1 MHSPEKYDKIRV
13 ICNITK
19 IKIMPKNKKK
29 LLLKA
34 IRRIKLLA
42 RRQAKRMKIRFDV
55 TTSYPVLKSV
65 WILNALLFLFY
76 ISLFVG
82 PQYFRSSVLDYSNI
96 KSDPFDG
103 TIYPISYVPNW
114 LNVKNTYKTLKY
126 DEIPVSEFI
135 NIPRYDVNV
144 LSNTDTKDKNALLTR
159 FTYITPYMGS
169 YRMNYEEYDGS
180 HLAVDIRAPLG
191 TPILAIANGVVTKV
205 KDTETGDG
213 KYVIIRHDN
222 VSVNGTTET
231 VYSAYEHVNDI
242 VAVEGTKIKRGDLIA
257 RVGMTGIT
265 TTPHLHFQ
273 IDRASAP
280 YHPYW
285 PYSFSDAN
293 KLGLDFFTAI
303 NVGLGKENAIAHT
316 IHPLEFIQNNLK
328 PLTMSENREVLV
340 AGSTSTPEVSLSV
353 KTDSTSETSL
363 NSAPEEAKPIETVE
377 PVVITPSVSTT
388 TKDTPLSQGLGTLR
402 DVTPENRYYTAIMGL
417 VEKGVIKGYADGN
430 FYADRP
436 ISRRE
441 AIIIVFRLFDVAP
454 DATVTSSI
462 FRDIKKDDIVKPY
475 LDYALDRGIVSPN
488 KYYRPDDTVSR
499 AELVKLLVQTAGIK
513 PEVSDQ
519 RFGDVTPEHKLF
531 PYVNTF
537 AQLMG
542 IKGRKFEPN
551 VQMDRGSVAN
561 VLWAFS
567 QKISK

>member
-1 MHSPEKYDKIRV
+1 
-13 ICNITK
+13 
-19 IKIMPKNKKK
+19 MPKNKKNP
-29 LLLKA
+29 LQKA
-34 IRRIKLLA
+34 IRRVKLLA
-42 RRQAKRMKIRFDV
+42 KRQAKRIKIRFDV
-55 TTSYPVLKSV
+55 TTSYPILKSV
-65 WILNALLFLFY
+65 WILNALLLLFY
-76 ISLFVG
+76 VSLFVG
-82 PQYFRSSVLDYSNI
+82 PQYFRSSVLDYSDI

-126 DEIPVSEFI
+126 DEIPVSEFVS
-135 NIPRYDVNV
+135 IPRYDANV
-144 LSNTDTKDKNALLTR
+144 LGNTDNKDKEALLMR

-169 YRMNYEEYDGS
+169 YRMNYQEYDGS
-180 HLAVDIRAPLG
+180 HPAVDIRAPLG

-222 VSVNGTTET
+222 VNVNGTTET
-231 VYSAYEHVNDI
+231 VYSVYEHVNDI
-242 VAVEGTKIKRGDLIA
+242 TAVEGTKIKRGDLVA

-303 NVGLGKENAIAHT
+303 NVGLGKENAIAYT
-316 IHPLEFIQNNLK
+316 IHPLEVIQNNLK
-328 PLTMSENREVLV
+328 PLVMSENREALV
-340 AGSTSTPEVSLSV
+340 AGSTSVPEAPAAPEA
-353 KTDSTSETSL
+353 TSSPAPL
-363 NSAPEEAKPIETVE
+363 NSAPEEIKPTETTQ
-377 PVVITPSVSTT
+377 PVTNTDMSTEAP
-388 TKDTPLSQGLGTLR
+388 KIDTPLSQGLGSLR

-417 VEKGVIKGYADGN
+417 VEKGVIKGYSDGN
-430 FYADRP
+430 FYSERP

-475 LDYALDRGIVSPN
+475 LDYALDLGIVSPN

-513 PEVSDQ
+513 PEISDQ
-519 RFGDVTPEHKLF
+519 RFGDVTSDNKLF

-537 AQLMG
+537 GQIMG
-542 IKGRKFEPN
+542 LKGNKFEPN

-567 QKISK
+567 QKIGK